1 MKTIFGRLKF
11 IYVFPHSLSISG
23 ARVLFVYLAN
33 NKDAYPLTIRGRT
46 AKESST
52 SKNKKNIF
60 LNTQRVQKGVERRK
74 KRSSE
79 WCVYKSN

>member
-52 SKNKKNIF
+52 TKNKKYISKY
-60 LNTQRVQKGVERRK
+60 TTCPKGCWTK
-74 KRSSE
+74 KKAKLRMV
-79 WCVYKSN
+79 CIQI